1 MTIAILEDMAKILHY
16 PAVFASFKLL
26 LLLLKS
32 LAKVYTNIPV
42 KKSKGSAKK
51 KTYSLETE

>member
-1 MTIAILEDMAKILHY
+1 MTIAILEDMANILHY

-42 KKSKGSAKK
+42 KNLKIQQKRKIVA
-51 KTYSLETE
+51 

>member
-1 MTIAILEDMAKILHY
+1 MAKILHY

-42 KKSKGSAKK
+42 KKSKDSAKK
-51 KTYSLETE
+51 KNYSLGTE

>member
-1 MTIAILEDMAKILHY
+1 MAKILHY
-16 PAVFASFKLL
+16 PTVFANFKLL

-32 LAKVYTNIPV
+32 LGKVYTNIPV
-42 KKSKGSAKK
+42 KKSKDSAKK